1 MQIIVLHGDDTI
13 KSYERLTKF
22 IAEAKKRGWDIVNDK
37 IEDTPSLFGTEK
49 LIIVRD
55 YKIIGKKELNLI
67 KKIPGTLVIYTTG
80 LHPAVSLKMINPDKT
95 EKFELPQLLWK
106 FLDNMTVKS
115 LHELIKTQPIEY
127 ILAMMAWKLKQ
138 KYRTNPTPKVEEM
151 ISNLAE
157 IDVKT
162 KTGKA
167 DLLLSLDLLLIK
179 RLQ

>member
-1 MQIIVLHGDDTI
+1 MKLIVLHGDDTI

-22 IAEAKKRGWDIVNDK
+22 IDEAKKRGWDIVNDK

-55 YKIIGKKELNLI
+55 YKTIGKKELNLI

-106 FLDNMTVKS
+106 FLDNMTIKNF
-115 LHELIKTQPIEY
+115 HELLKTQPVEY

-138 KYRTNPTPKVEEM
+138 KYLRNPTHEVKEM
-151 ISNLAE
+151 ISELAE
-157 IDVKT
+157 IDVKA

-167 DLLLSLDLLLIK
+167 DLLLSIDLLLIK
-179 RLQ
+179 RLK